1 MEEKVLAILEE
12 LCGTDEVRNDKNLN
26 LFETG
31 ILDSLGVIELLIKIE
46 ENFGIKLQP
55 TEVQRT
61 DIDTPQKIID
71 YLKKRS
77 KK

>member
-1 MEEKVLAILEE
+1 MEEKILAILEE
-12 LCGTDEVRNDKNLN
+12 LCGTDEVRNDKSLN
-26 LFETG
+26 LFDSG
-31 ILDSLGVIELLIKIE
+31 LLDSLGVIELLIKIE

-71 YLKKRS
+71 YLKKRIA
-77 KK
+77 K